1 MAIKIEKMNLNHL
14 NELQEIL
21 ISDFDDFWSFS
32 TLKEEVENENSSYII
47 GKINNEIIGF
57 AGLKKIFDQA
67 DIMNIVIKKTY
78 RNQGIGTLLLENL
91 ILLAK
96 DLNISTLFLEVNE
109 QNKPAIHLYEKLG
122 FEKLGV
128 RKKYYN
134 NNNRIIMN
142 LNDEIQFAYL
152 SLEGLTRWRN

>member
-32 TLKEEVENENSSYII
+32 TFKEEVENENSSYII

-134 NNNRIIMN
+134 NNNGIIMKKN
-142 LNDEIQFAYL
+142 LK
-152 SLEGLTRWRN
+152 

>member
-32 TLKEEVENENSSYII
+32 TLKEELENENSSYII

-57 AGLKKIFDQA
+57 AGLKIIFDKA

-134 NNNRIIMN
+134 NNNGIIMKKN
-142 LNDEIQFAYL
+142 LK
-152 SLEGLTRWRN
+152 

>member
-21 ISDFDDFWSFS
+21 ISDVDDFWSFS
-32 TLKEEVENENSSYII
+32 TLKEELENENSSYII

-57 AGLKKIFDQA
+57 AGLKIIFDQA

-96 DLNISTLFLEVNE
+96 DLNISTLFLEVTE

-134 NNNRIIMN
+134 NNNGIIMKKN
-142 LNDEIQFAYL
+142 LK
-152 SLEGLTRWRN
+152 

>member
-1 MAIKIEKMNLNHL
+1 MDFKIDKMSL
-14 NELQEIL
+14 EDL
-21 ISDFDDFWSFS
+21 ISIKDILTTEFDDFWNYEILKSELESNNSYFFVAKNISGEIVGFS
-32 TLKEEVENENSSYII
+32 GIKII
-47 GKINNEIIGF
+47 LDE
-57 AGLKKIFDQA
+57 A

-134 NNNRIIMN
+134 NNNGIIMKKN
-142 LNDEIQFAYL
+142 LK
-152 SLEGLTRWRN
+152 

>member
-32 TLKEEVENENSSYII
+32 TLKEELKNENSSYII

-57 AGLKKIFDQA
+57 AGLKIIFDQA

-122 FEKLGV
+122 FERLGI

-134 NNNRIIMN
+134 NNNGIIMKKN
-142 LNDEIQFAYL
+142 LK
-152 SLEGLTRWRN
+152 

>member
-91 ILLAK
+91 ILLDK

-134 NNNRIIMN
+134 NNNGIIMKKN
-142 LNDEIQFAYL
+142 LK
-152 SLEGLTRWRN
+152 

>member
-32 TLKEEVENENSSYII
+32 TLKEELENENSSYII

-96 DLNISTLFLEVNE
+96 ELNISTLFLEVNE

-122 FEKLGV
+122 FKKLGV

-134 NNNRIIMN
+134 NNNGIIMKKN
-142 LNDEIQFAYL
+142 LK
-152 SLEGLTRWRN
+152 

>member
-32 TLKEEVENENSSYII
+32 TLKEELENENSSYII

-57 AGLKKIFDQA
+57 AGLKIIFDQV

-122 FEKLGV
+122 FERLGI

-134 NNNRIIMN
+134 KNNGIIMKKN
-142 LNDEIQFAYL
+142 LK
-152 SLEGLTRWRN
+152 

>member
-14 NELQEIL
+14 NELHEIL

-67 DIMNIVIKKTY
+67 DIMNIVIKKIY

-122 FEKLGV
+122 FERLGI

-134 NNNRIIMN
+134 KNNGIIMKKN
-142 LNDEIQFAYL
+142 LK
-152 SLEGLTRWRN
+152 

>member
-1 MAIKIEKMNLNHL
+1 MAIKIEKMNL

-134 NNNRIIMN
+134 NNNGIIMKKN
-142 LNDEIQFAYL
+142 LK
-152 SLEGLTRWRN
+152 

>member
-1 MAIKIEKMNLNHL
+1 
-14 NELQEIL
+14 
-21 ISDFDDFWSFS
+21 
-32 TLKEEVENENSSYII
+32 
-47 GKINNEIIGF
+47 
-57 AGLKKIFDQA
+57 
-67 DIMNIVIKKTY
+67 MNIEIANRLLQYRKKH
-78 RNQGIGTLLLENL
+78 NLSQEELASQIGVSRQAVSKWERAEASPDTDNL

-134 NNNRIIMN
+134 NNNGIIMKKN
-142 LNDEIQFAYL
+142 LK
-152 SLEGLTRWRN
+152 

>member
-21 ISDFDDFWSFS
+21 ISDFDDFWRFS
-32 TLKEEVENENSSYII
+32 TLKEELENENSSYII

-122 FEKLGV
+122 FKKLGV

-134 NNNRIIMN
+134 NNNGIIMKKN
-142 LNDEIQFAYL
+142 LK
-152 SLEGLTRWRN
+152 

>member
-1 MAIKIEKMNLNHL
+1 MNKLP
-14 NELQEIL
+14 
-21 ISDFDDFWSFS
+21 
-32 TLKEEVENENSSYII
+32 
-47 GKINNEIIGF
+47 EIIGI

-134 NNNRIIMN
+134 NNNGIIMKKN
-142 LNDEIQFAYL
+142 LK
-152 SLEGLTRWRN
+152 

>member
-96 DLNISTLFLEVNE
+96 DLNISTLCLEVNE

-122 FEKLGV
+122 FKKLGV

-134 NNNRIIMN
+134 NNNGIIMKKN
-142 LNDEIQFAYL
+142 LK
-152 SLEGLTRWRN
+152 

>member
-32 TLKEEVENENSSYII
+32 TLKEELENENSSYII

-109 QNKPAIHLYEKLG
+109 QNKPAIHLYVHLG

-128 RKKYYN
+128 RK
-134 NNNRIIMN
+134 
-142 LNDEIQFAYL
+142 
-152 SLEGLTRWRN
+152 

>member
-1 MAIKIEKMNLNHL
+1 MAIQIEKMNLNHL

-32 TLKEEVENENSSYII
+32 TLKEELENENSSYII
-47 GKINNEIIGF
+47 GKIHNEIIGF

-134 NNNRIIMN
+134 NNNGIIMKKN
-142 LNDEIQFAYL
+142 LK
-152 SLEGLTRWRN
+152 

>member
-14 NELQEIL
+14 KDLQEIL

-32 TLKEEVENENSSYII
+32 TLKEELESKNSSYII
-47 GKINNEIIGF
+47 GKINDEIIGF
-57 AGLKKIFDQA
+57 AGLKIIFDQA
-67 DIMNIVIKKTY
+67 DIMNIVIKKAY

-134 NNNRIIMN
+134 NNNGIIMTKN
-142 LNDEIQFAYL
+142 LK
-152 SLEGLTRWRN
+152 

>member
-1 MAIKIEKMNLNHL
+1 
-14 NELQEIL
+14 
-21 ISDFDDFWSFS
+21 
-32 TLKEEVENENSSYII
+32 
-47 GKINNEIIGF
+47 
-57 AGLKKIFDQA
+57 
-67 DIMNIVIKKTY
+67 MNIVIKKTY

-122 FEKLGV
+122 FKKLGV

-134 NNNRIIMN
+134 NNNGIIMKKN
-142 LNDEIQFAYL
+142 LK
-152 SLEGLTRWRN
+152 

>member
-96 DLNISTLFLEVNE
+96 DFNISTLFLEVNE

-134 NNNRIIMN
+134 NNNGIIMKKN
-142 LNDEIQFAYL
+142 LK
-152 SLEGLTRWRN
+152 

>member
-1 MAIKIEKMNLNHL
+1 MAIQIEKMNLNHL

-32 TLKEEVENENSSYII
+32 TLKEELENENSSYII
-47 GKINNEIIGF
+47 GKIHNEIIGF
-57 AGLKKIFDQA
+57 AGLKIIFDQA

-134 NNNRIIMN
+134 NNNGIIMKKN
-142 LNDEIQFAYL
+142 LK
-152 SLEGLTRWRN
+152 

>member
-32 TLKEEVENENSSYII
+32 TLKEELENENSSYII

-122 FEKLGV
+122 FKKLGV

-134 NNNRIIMN
+134 NNNGIIMKKN
-142 LNDEIQFAYL
+142 LK
-152 SLEGLTRWRN
+152 

>member
-21 ISDFDDFWSFS
+21 ISEFDEFCIFS
-32 TLKEEVENENSSYII
+32 KLKEEVENENSSYII
-47 GKINNEIIGF
+47 GKINNDIIGF

-96 DLNISTLFLEVNE
+96 DLNIFTLFLEVNE

-134 NNNRIIMN
+134 NNNGIIMKKN
-142 LNDEIQFAYL
+142 LK
-152 SLEGLTRWRN
+152 

>member
-122 FEKLGV
+122 FKKLGV

-134 NNNRIIMN
+134 NNNGIIMKKN
-142 LNDEIQFAYL
+142 FK
-152 SLEGLTRWRN
+152 

>member
-57 AGLKKIFDQA
+57 AELKKIFDQA

-134 NNNRIIMN
+134 NNNGIIMKKN
-142 LNDEIQFAYL
+142 LK
-152 SLEGLTRWRN
+152 

>member
-57 AGLKKIFDQA
+57 AGLKKFFDQA

-134 NNNRIIMN
+134 NNNGIIMKKN
-142 LNDEIQFAYL
+142 LK
-152 SLEGLTRWRN
+152 

>member
-67 DIMNIVIKKTY
+67 D
-78 RNQGIGTLLLENL
+78 
-91 ILLAK
+91 
-96 DLNISTLFLEVNE
+96 
-109 QNKPAIHLYEKLG
+109 KLG

-134 NNNRIIMN
+134 NNNGIIMKKN
-142 LNDEIQFAYL
+142 LK
-152 SLEGLTRWRN
+152 

>member
-21 ISDFDDFWSFS
+21 FSDFDDFWSFS
-32 TLKEEVENENSSYII
+32 TLKEELENENSSYII

-57 AGLKKIFDQA
+57 AGLKIIFEQA

-78 RNQGIGTLLLENL
+78 RNQGVGTLLLENL

-122 FEKLGV
+122 FERLGI

-134 NNNRIIMN
+134 KNNGIIMKKN
-142 LNDEIQFAYL
+142 LK
-152 SLEGLTRWRN
+152 

>member
-122 FEKLGV
+122 FKKLGV

-134 NNNRIIMN
+134 NNNGIIMKKN
-142 LNDEIQFAYL
+142 LK
-152 SLEGLTRWRN
+152 

>member
-14 NELQEIL
+14 NELHEIL

-32 TLKEEVENENSSYII
+32 TLKEELENENSSYII

-57 AGLKKIFDQA
+57 AGLKIIFEQA

-78 RNQGIGTLLLENL
+78 RNQGVGTLLLENL

-122 FEKLGV
+122 FERLGI

-134 NNNRIIMN
+134 KNNGIIMKKN
-142 LNDEIQFAYL
+142 LK
-152 SLEGLTRWRN
+152 

>member
-1 MAIKIEKMNLNHL
+1 MNLNHL

-32 TLKEEVENENSSYII
+32 TLKEELENENSSYII

-122 FEKLGV
+122 FKKLGV

-134 NNNRIIMN
+134 NNNGIIMKKN
-142 LNDEIQFAYL
+142 LK
-152 SLEGLTRWRN
+152 

>member
-32 TLKEEVENENSSYII
+32 TLKEELETENSSYII

-57 AGLKKIFDQA
+57 AGLKIIFDQA

-122 FEKLGV
+122 FERLGI

-134 NNNRIIMN
+134 KNNGIIMKKN
-142 LNDEIQFAYL
+142 LK
-152 SLEGLTRWRN
+152 

>member
-21 ISDFDDFWSFS
+21 ISDFDVFWSFS

-96 DLNISTLFLEVNE
+96 DLNIFTLFLEVNE

-134 NNNRIIMN
+134 NNNGIIMKKN
-142 LNDEIQFAYL
+142 LK
-152 SLEGLTRWRN
+152 

>member
-32 TLKEEVENENSSYII
+32 TLKEELANENSSYII

-57 AGLKKIFDQA
+57 AGLKIIFDQA

-122 FEKLGV
+122 FKKLGV

-134 NNNRIIMN
+134 NNNRIIIQKN
-142 LNDEIQFAYL
+142 LK
-152 SLEGLTRWRN
+152 

>member
-57 AGLKKIFDQA
+57 AGLKKNFDQA

-134 NNNRIIMN
+134 NNNGIIMKKN
-142 LNDEIQFAYL
+142 FK
-152 SLEGLTRWRN
+152 

>member
-67 DIMNIVIKKTY
+67 DIMNIVIEKTY

-134 NNNRIIMN
+134 NNNGIIMKKN
-142 LNDEIQFAYL
+142 LK
-152 SLEGLTRWRN
+152 

>member
-32 TLKEEVENENSSYII
+32 TLKEELENENSSYII

-57 AGLKKIFDQA
+57 AGLKIIFYQA

-134 NNNRIIMN
+134 NNNGIIMKKN
-142 LNDEIQFAYL
+142 LK
-152 SLEGLTRWRN
+152 